1 MARSPTSRQGK
12 HRKGKVRIQIVVHR
26 EVKAV
31 LVYSASFLNMSLTD
45 FLLRG
50 GLDIARANGIVDSS
64 YHVTPEHKEGV
75 SYVKELLNSQEGDK

>member
-1 MARSPTSRQGK
+1 MAKSSASRQGK
-12 HRKGKVRIQIVVHR
+12 HRKGKVRIQIVVDR
-26 EVKAV
+26 EIKAI

-50 GLDIARANGIVDSS
+50 GLDMARLHGIVDDL
-64 YHVTPEHKEGV
+64 YHVTMEHNDGV